1 MGRSV
6 GRVQDDI
13 FFGRDMLQELSFF
26 LVLLTAGLG
35 EAKSSCVRSLW
46 SGVEWSSRML
56 SISWMGGDM

>member
-35 EAKSSCVRSLW
+35 EAKSSWVRSLW
-46 SGVEWSSRML
+46 SGVELSSRML
-56 SISWMGGDM
+56 SIPWMGGDM